1 MRVLITGGAGFM
13 GSNAI
18 RYFLKKYSDIEIV
31 NLDKLTYAGNP
42 DNLKDIENNS
52 RYRFIKGD
60 IIDRNLLDNTVKDV
74 DVIINYAAETHVDR
88 SILDPKEFIV
98 TDVLGTYS
106 LLESAKKHNIKKY
119 IQISTD
125 EVFGSIQ
132 DGKFTEESP
141 FKPNSPY
148 AASKAG
154 GDHLCRA
161 YFKTYDMPIIV
172 THSCNFFGPYQY
184 PEKLIPLFI
193 TNLLENK
200 KIPVYGDGLQA
211 REWISTQDHCQAV
224 DLILQKGKAGEVY
237 NISTGDEIKNIEIT
251 KLLLAELNK
260 NDSFIDY
267 VKDRPGHDRR
277 YAIDATK
284 LRVLGWSP
292 KMNFNDGIKQTI
304 EWYKN
309 NEGWWKK
316 IKSGEYLK
324 YYKQQYAQT

>member
-1 MRVLITGGAGFM
+1 
-13 GSNAI
+13 
-18 RYFLKKYSDIEIV
+18 
-31 NLDKLTYAGNP
+31 
-42 DNLKDIENNS
+42 
-52 RYRFIKGD
+52 
-60 IIDRNLLDNTVKDV
+60 
-74 DVIINYAAETHVDR
+74 
-88 SILDPKEFIV
+88 
-98 TDVLGTYS
+98 
-106 LLESAKKHNIKKY
+106 
-119 IQISTD
+119 
-125 EVFGSIQ
+125 
-132 DGKFTEESP
+132 
-141 FKPNSPY
+141 
-148 AASKAG
+148 
-154 GDHLCRA
+154 
-161 YFKTYDMPIIV
+161 MPIIV

>member
-284 LRVLGWSP
+284 LRALGWSP